1 MINKIFFTLFFIIF
15 SAFTSAK
22 DFDLNPLRFTNRAQC
37 ALDSEMPADSVF
49 LIVNNVDPGR
59 AIYKLA
65 KLTGSDPKTLTK
77 NGVEVFRYSVV
88 NLFKIIHTKLLNREL
103 PLLPSDT
110 TRLDGHLPDDY
121 KKFSARC
128 SGKNNCK
135 DLQTYIQFLWEN
147 SERKVSAADKV
158 VKNYKLDNFHSKENY
173 LVQNNFVKEGPAL
186 YCHYLKKFSP
196 LQAHLYGTKP
206 NRKAYEQFAV
216 ALDKIDDYL
225 GECDRFDNHENL
237 KVAAYQFDISGIKE
251 AKWNQ
256 LGFDYWHSL
265 KMYFS
270 WAFRNASVMK
280 ELSNN
285 FYDVFK
291 GLEIENL
298 VMLMP
303 NGCKSIEAPKCNS
316 DLLSEKAIREF
327 AQSEFKTNSLNAD
340 IFDGVPNG
348 PQEDLITDPFTEVNT
363 DILDLKDFD
372 LASNWAQNMVD
383 NLSGTRNTIK
393 NNVIKAVN
401 FINIMSRHFPLDKF
415 EVEFK
420 RQFDSIL
427 QSGNDNVLK
436 NDLYY
441 LCSEYYFLAH
451 ETFSTVRGD
460 LDVLAKTNV
469 LDEMILGFS
478 KKNISNLFSYFDI
491 FSKQVIA
498 SCSQLSQKEI
508 FDDEFDLD
516 KVGYA
521 QWYLDKTAKEKHI
534 QSQYR
539 AKQLE
544 KLGNKVSPLISYK
557 LFESYP
563 SFENIVCLD
572 AAHCARELASSVVE
586 IFRAV
591 TYAGSLWAKKDQIA
605 SNNAFNPYAER
616 LACKV
621 YDPWFKTKSMIFNLV
636 SDIGQAA
643 LTFTTP
649 GMIYGRLGLQ
659 PGRVV
664 SFKQLVKEGM
674 IEYDPQMKPQRIVAG
689 LAADFG
695 PLLGVPCKISIAN
708 TANNPYENFRF
719 VGISAGTCSSK
730 EEHTTVANS
739 GSDISD
745 LPVDDRSA
753 CAGCQIDFEGVATS
767 LTHVAQNV
775 GPIYFLVRGFVRMY
789 KALKDPHNIPR
800 DWVAIPED
808 IYGTYKSYGYIPE
821 RCVKKFRK
829 GRECR

>member
-1 MINKIFFTLFFIIF
+1 MFKILFSLFLAMTISLPTLG
-15 SAFTSAK
+15 K
-22 DFDLNPLRFTNRAQC
+22 EFDLNPLRFTNRAQC
-37 ALDSEMPADSVF
+37 ALDSNMPADSVF
-49 LIVNNVDPGR
+49 LIINNVDPGR
-59 AIYKLA
+59 AFYKLA
-65 KLTGSDPKTLTK
+65 KLTGSDPKVVTK
-77 NGVEVFRYSVV
+77 NGIEVFRYTVI
-88 NLFKIIHTKLLNREL
+88 NLFQIIHNKLLNREL

-110 TRLDGHLPDDY
+110 TRLERHLPDDY
-121 KKFSARC
+121 TKFSAKC
-128 SGKNNCK
+128 SGQNSCK
-135 DLQTYIQFLWEN
+135 SMQSYIQFLWEN
-147 SERKVSAADKV
+147 SERKTSSASKV
-158 VKNYKLDNFHSKENY
+158 IKNYELDNFHSKDNY
-173 LVQNNFVKEGPAL
+173 LVEKNFEKEGPKL
-186 YCHYLKKFSP
+186 FCHYLKKFSP

-237 KVAAYQFDISGIKE
+237 KVAAYQFDIAGVKE
-251 AKWNQ
+251 KHWNE

-265 KMYFS
+265 KTYFS
-270 WAFRNASVMK
+270 WAFRNASVVR
-280 ELSNN
+280 ELSNQ
-285 FYDVFK
+285 YYSIFK

-303 NGCKSIEAPKCNS
+303 NSCKSIEAPKCNS
-316 DLLSEKAIREF
+316 DLLGQKAIREF
-327 AQSEFKTNSLNAD
+327 AQSDFKTQAFDAD

-348 PQEDLITDPFTEVNT
+348 PQDDLVTDPFTEVNT
-363 DILDLKDFD
+363 DILDLSEFD
-372 LASNWAQNMVD
+372 LASQWAQNMTS

-393 NNVIKAVN
+393 NNVVKAVN
-401 FINIMSRHFPLDKF
+401 FINIMSRHFPLQKF
-415 EVEFK
+415 EVEFQK
-420 RQFDSIL
+420 QFQTIL
-427 QSGNDNVLK
+427 NSGGNNAAK
-436 NDLYY
+436 NELYY

-451 ETFSTVRGD
+451 ETFSSVRGN
-460 LDVLAKTNV
+460 LDVLAKTNI
-469 LDEMILGFS
+469 LDEMVLGFS
-478 KKNISNLFSYFDI
+478 QKNISELFSYFDI
-491 FSKQVIA
+491 FSKQVIGA
-498 SCSQLSQKEI
+498 CSKLSQKEI
-508 FDDEFDLD
+508 FDDEFELE
-516 KVGYA
+516 KAGYA
-521 QWYLDKTAKEKHI
+521 QWYLDKTAKEKRI
-534 QSQYR
+534 QSQFK

-544 KLGNKVSPLISYK
+544 KLSKRVQPLISYK

-563 SFENIVCLD
+563 TFDNIVCLD
-572 AAHCARELASSVVE
+572 ASHCARELATSVVE

-591 TYAGSLWAKKDQIA
+591 TYASSLWAKKDQIA
-605 SNNAFNPYAER
+605 SNSGFNPYAER

-649 GMIYGRLGLQ
+649 GLIYGRLGLQ

-730 EEHTTVANS
+730 EEHTTIANS
-739 GSDISD
+739 GSDVSD
-745 LPVDDRSA
+745 LPVEDRSA
-753 CAGCQIDFEGVATS
+753 CAGCQINFEGVATS

-775 GPIYFLVRGFVRMY
+775 GPIYFLVRGFVRLY

-800 DWVAIPED
+800 DWEAVPSD
-808 IYGTYKSYGYIPE
+808 IYDTYKKYGYIPE

-829 GRECR
+829 GRACR